1 MKSLL
6 KYFKGYGK
14 ECFFG
19 PLFKLLEASFELFV
33 PLVIAEIVDK
43 GIAGSDKTLV
53 EKEFVILI
61 ALAVIGLICS
71 LTAQYFSAKAAT
83 GFAAKVRSGLFSHIQ
98 SLSFTDIDGVGTAT
112 MITRMTSDVN
122 QLQSGVNMT
131 LRLFLRSPFIVF
143 GAMIMAF
150 TIDKKIALVF
160 LITIILLSIVVYGVM
175 IITIPKQR
183 AVQAGLDKVLSRTRD
198 NLSGVRVLRA
208 FRKERDEYQ
217 AFDAENRR
225 LAGMQL
231 SSGRIS
237 ALTNPVTYII
247 INFAIIYLI
256 WKGAVSVKIGE
267 LTTGQVVA
275 LVNYMSQILV
285 ELIKLANF
293 IVLDI
298 KALACAKRIEE
309 VFLTG
314 GNDVSYGDKDEAVK
328 PLSIE
333 FDNVSLTYNKSSKET
348 IDNISFKINAG
359 ETIGIIGG
367 TGSGKTSVVSLIS
380 RFYDASEG
388 RVLLG
393 GVDIKEYS
401 KEFLRRSIGITLQKA
416 VLFAGTIR
424 DNIKWG
430 YEGATDEEIYG
441 ALEKACALEFVKE
454 KEGVLDYKL
463 TPGGKNLSGGQRQRL
478 TIARSLVGK
487 RGVLIFDDS
496 SSALDALTDAK
507 LRDNLKAMENAP
519 TIVLVSQRAS
529 TIMHADKILVL
540 DDGRMVGFD
549 DHKSLMEKCEVYRE
563 IYESQFPPED
573 KEV

>member
-1 MKSLL
+1 MKSLF

-14 ECFFG
+14 ECVLG

-33 PLVIAEIVDK
+33 PLVIASIVDE
-43 GIAGSDKTLV
+43 GIANHDETRIIRS
-53 EKEFVILI
+53 FAILL
-61 ALAVIGLICS
+61 ALAVVGLACS
-71 LTAQYFSAKAAT
+71 LTAQFFSAKAAT
-83 GFAAKVRSGLFSHIQ
+83 GFAARVRSGLFSHIQ
-98 SLSFTDIDGVGTAT
+98 SLSYTDIDGVGTAT

-150 TIDKKIALVF
+150 TIDKKISLIFLV
-160 LITIILLSIVVYGVM
+160 TIILLSIVVYGVM

-183 AVQAGLDKVLSRTRD
+183 AVQGGLDKVLSRTRD

-208 FRKERDEYQ
+208 FRKEESEHDSFES
-217 AFDAENRR
+217 ENSN
-225 LAGMQL
+225 LAHMQL

-237 ALTNPVTYII
+237 ALTNPITYVI
-247 INFAIIYLI
+247 INFAILYLL
-256 WKGAVSVKIGE
+256 WKGAISVKVGL

-275 LVNYMSQILV
+275 LYNYMSQILV

-309 VFLTG
+309 VLLSG
-314 GNDVSYGDKDEAVK
+314 GNQMVSGECEADIHPVSVK
-328 PLSIE
+328 
-333 FDNVSLTYNKSSKET
+333 FDNVSFVYNRSSKET
-348 IDNISFKINAG
+348 LDDISFEAKPG
-359 ETIGIIGG
+359 DTIGIIGG
-367 TGSGKTSVVSLIS
+367 TGSGKTSIVNLIA
-380 RFYDASEG
+380 RFYEQTNG
-388 RVLLG
+388 RILLDG
-393 GVDIKEYS
+393 KDISEYS
-401 KEFLRRSIGITLQKA
+401 ISYLRRLIGITLQKA

-424 DNIKWG
+424 ENIRWG
-430 YEGATDEEIYG
+430 NEDATDEEIYN
-441 ALEKACALEFVKE
+441 ALDMACALEFVKE

-463 TPGGKNLSGGQRQRL
+463 TSGGKNLSGGQRQRL
-478 TIARSLVGK
+478 TIARTLAGK

-496 SSALDALTDAK
+496 SSALDALTDAR
-507 LRDNLKAMENAP
+507 LRENLKNMENAP
-519 TIVLVSQRAS
+519 TIFIVSQRAS

-540 DDGRMVGFD
+540 DDGHMVGFD
-549 DHKSLMEKCEVYRE
+549 NHTNLMESCEVYRE

>member
-1 MKSLL
+1 MKSLF

-14 ECFFG
+14 ECVLG

-33 PLVIAEIVDK
+33 PLVIASIVDE
-43 GIAGSDKTLV
+43 GIANHDETRIIRS
-53 EKEFVILI
+53 FAILL
-61 ALAVIGLICS
+61 ALAVVGLACS
-71 LTAQYFSAKAAT
+71 LTAQFFSAKAAT
-83 GFAAKVRSGLFSHIQ
+83 GFAARVRSGLFSHIQ
-98 SLSFTDIDGVGTAT
+98 SLSYTDIDGVGTAT

-150 TIDKKIALVF
+150 TIDKKISLIFLV
-160 LITIILLSIVVYGVM
+160 TIILLSIVVYGVM

-183 AVQAGLDKVLSRTRD
+183 AVQGGLDKVLSRTRD

-208 FRKERDEYQ
+208 FRKEESEHDSFES
-217 AFDAENRR
+217 ENSN
-225 LAGMQL
+225 LAHMQL

-237 ALTNPVTYII
+237 ALTNPITYVI
-247 INFAIIYLI
+247 INFAIIYLL
-256 WKGAVSVKIGE
+256 WKGAISVKVGL

-275 LVNYMSQILV
+275 LYNYMSQILV

-309 VFLTG
+309 VLLSG
-314 GNDVSYGDKDEAVK
+314 GNQMVSGECEADIHPVSVK
-328 PLSIE
+328 
-333 FDNVSLTYNKSSKET
+333 FDNVSFVYNRSSKET
-348 IDNISFKINAG
+348 LDDISFEAKPG
-359 ETIGIIGG
+359 DTIGIIGG
-367 TGSGKTSVVSLIS
+367 TGSGKTSIVNLIA
-380 RFYDASEG
+380 RFYEQTNG
-388 RVLLG
+388 RILLDG
-393 GVDIKEYS
+393 KDISEYS
-401 KEFLRRSIGITLQKA
+401 ISYLRRLIGITLQKA

-424 DNIKWG
+424 ENIRWG
-430 YEGATDEEIYG
+430 NEDATDEEIYN
-441 ALEKACALEFVKE
+441 ALDMACALEFVKE

-463 TPGGKNLSGGQRQRL
+463 TSGGKNLSGGQRQRL
-478 TIARSLVGK
+478 TIARTLAGK

-496 SSALDALTDAK
+496 SSALDALTDAR
-507 LRDNLKAMENAP
+507 LRENLKNMENAP
-519 TIVLVSQRAS
+519 TIFIVSQRAS

-540 DDGRMVGFD
+540 DDGHMVGFD
-549 DHKSLMEKCEVYRE
+549 NHTNLMESCEVYRE

>member
-1 MKSLL
+1 MKSLF

-14 ECFFG
+14 ECVLG

-33 PLVIAEIVDK
+33 PLVIASIVDE
-43 GIAGSDKTLV
+43 GIANHDETRIIRS
-53 EKEFVILI
+53 FAILL
-61 ALAVIGLICS
+61 ALAVVGLACS
-71 LTAQYFSAKAAT
+71 LTAQFFSAKAAT
-83 GFAAKVRSGLFSHIQ
+83 GFAARVRSGLFSHIQ
-98 SLSFTDIDGVGTAT
+98 SLSYTDIDGVGTAT

-150 TIDKKIALVF
+150 TIDKKISLIFLV
-160 LITIILLSIVVYGVM
+160 TIILLSIVVYGVM

-183 AVQAGLDKVLSRTRD
+183 AVQGGLDKVLSRTRD

-208 FRKERDEYQ
+208 FRKEESEHDSFES
-217 AFDAENRR
+217 ENSN
-225 LAGMQL
+225 LAHMQL

-237 ALTNPVTYII
+237 ALTNPITYVI
-247 INFAIIYLI
+247 INFAIIYLL
-256 WKGAVSVKIGE
+256 WKGAISVKVGL

-275 LVNYMSQILV
+275 LYNYMSQILV

-309 VFLTG
+309 VLLSG
-314 GNDVSYGDKDEAVK
+314 GNQMVSGEHEADIHPVSVK
-328 PLSIE
+328 
-333 FDNVSLTYNKSSKET
+333 FDNVSFVYNRSSKET
-348 IDNISFKINAG
+348 LDDISFEAKPG
-359 ETIGIIGG
+359 DTIGIIGG
-367 TGSGKTSVVSLIS
+367 TGSGKTSIVNLIA
-380 RFYDASEG
+380 RFYEQTNG
-388 RVLLG
+388 RILLDG
-393 GVDIKEYS
+393 KDISEYS
-401 KEFLRRSIGITLQKA
+401 ISYLRRLIGITLQKA

-424 DNIKWG
+424 ENIRWG
-430 YEGATDEEIYG
+430 NEDATDEEIYN
-441 ALEKACALEFVKE
+441 ALDMACALEFVKE

-463 TPGGKNLSGGQRQRL
+463 TSGGKNLSGGQRQRL
-478 TIARSLVGK
+478 TIARTLAGK

-496 SSALDALTDAK
+496 SSALDALTDAR
-507 LRDNLKAMENAP
+507 LRENLKNMENAP
-519 TIVLVSQRAS
+519 TIFIVSQRAS

-540 DDGRMVGFD
+540 DDGHMVGFD
-549 DHKSLMEKCEVYRE
+549 NHTNLMESCEVYRE

>member
-1 MKSLL
+1 MKSLF

-14 ECFFG
+14 ECVLG

-33 PLVIAEIVDK
+33 PLVIASIVDE
-43 GIAGSDKTLV
+43 GIANHDETRIIRS
-53 EKEFVILI
+53 FAILL
-61 ALAVIGLICS
+61 ALAVVGLVCS
-71 LTAQYFSAKAAT
+71 LTAQFFSAKAAT
-83 GFAAKVRSGLFSHIQ
+83 GFAARVRSGLFSHIQ
-98 SLSFTDIDGVGTAT
+98 SLSYTDIDGVGTAT

-150 TIDKKIALVF
+150 TIDKKISFIFLV
-160 LITIILLSIVVYGVM
+160 TIILLSIVVYGVM

-183 AVQAGLDKVLSRTRD
+183 AVQGGLDKVLSRTRD

-208 FRKERDEYQ
+208 FRKEESEHDSFES
-217 AFDAENRR
+217 ENSN
-225 LAGMQL
+225 LAHMQL

-237 ALTNPVTYII
+237 ALTNPITYVI
-247 INFAIIYLI
+247 INFAILYLL
-256 WKGAVSVKIGE
+256 WKGAISVKVGL

-275 LVNYMSQILV
+275 LYNYMSQILV

-309 VFLTG
+309 VLLSG
-314 GNDVSYGDKDEAVK
+314 GNQMVSGECEADIHPVSVK
-328 PLSIE
+328 
-333 FDNVSLTYNKSSKET
+333 FDNVSFVYNRSSKET
-348 IDNISFKINAG
+348 LDDISFEAKPG
-359 ETIGIIGG
+359 DTIGIIGG
-367 TGSGKTSVVSLIS
+367 TGSGKTSIVNLIA
-380 RFYDASEG
+380 RFYEQTNG
-388 RVLLG
+388 RILLDG
-393 GVDIKEYS
+393 KDISEYS
-401 KEFLRRSIGITLQKA
+401 ISYLRRLIGITLQKA

-424 DNIKWG
+424 ENIRWG
-430 YEGATDEEIYG
+430 NEDATDEEIYN
-441 ALEKACALEFVKE
+441 ALDMACALEFVKE

-463 TPGGKNLSGGQRQRL
+463 TSGGKNLSGGQRQRL
-478 TIARSLVGK
+478 TIARTLAGK

-496 SSALDALTDAK
+496 SSALDALTDAR
-507 LRDNLKAMENAP
+507 LRENLKNMENAP
-519 TIVLVSQRAS
+519 TIFIVSQRAS

-540 DDGRMVGFD
+540 DDGHMVGFD
-549 DHKSLMEKCEVYRE
+549 NHTNLMESCEVYRE